1 MVQLCFHLLS
11 LFFIKFSKEN
21 AGNALFLSRK
31 VHCFGSICH
40 LTKILMFYRQK
51 TLKIGALDD
60 DELLA
65 NIIGFDLGVVQQ
77 ATVDDT
83 LNIGLTTA

>member
-1 MVQLCFHLLS
+1 
-11 LFFIKFSKEN
+11 
-21 AGNALFLSRK
+21 
-31 VHCFGSICH
+31 
-40 LTKILMFYRQK
+40 MFYRQK